1 MAAGMLRTSLLLA
14 CMAVAGAQQRP
25 WAQSHQQRLYSLL
38 AQVQQADSSDEATPA
53 AVPCA
58 MGAGVVS
65 VAVGCPTP
73 LACAF
78 PPCLPLPY
86 PPAAAAPVAEPSDEM
101 VEPPKPPSDEEVEAA
116 IAGEKPIPTPCL
128 VCMDGHWHAVAQ
140 GPVGVFATFA

>member
-1 MAAGMLRTSLLLA
+1 MLRTSLLLA

-65 VAVGCPTP
+65 VAFGCPTP
-73 LACAF
+73 LACAY

-86 PPAAAAPVAEPSDEM
+86 PPAAAAPAAEPSDEM
-101 VEPPKPPSDEEVEAA
+101 IEAA
-116 IAGEKPIPTPCL
+116 ISREKPIPTPGF
-128 VCMDGHWHAVAQ
+128 VFTDGHGHAVAQ
-140 GPVGVFATFA
+140 GPVSGFAKFA